1 MQMFADAL
9 QEKLKGVF
17 DSITVT
23 VQGNRLQL
31 SVPEGQGVSILSDEQ
46 AHAARGDEA
55 INSASKWFNTAARG
69 NVFPEQTTFLTG
81 EVTLPRDVNVLYLH
95 SDTLAGFRDTEGP
108 VPQQRAT
115 IAKIA
120 IGVTPAGAF
129 HAESL
134 YRPHLYTTLPRTDI
148 TKIDFS
154 LRDSRGV
161 VQDLKGSNLSFCV
174 TFDTSHLLA

>member
-1 MQMFADAL
+1 M
-9 QEKLKGVF
+9 KGIF
-17 DSITVT
+17 DNAQVSVT
-23 VQGNRLQL
+23 VSGAKLQL
-31 SVPEGQGVSILSDEQ
+31 SVPEGFAICIVSDAQ
-46 AHAARGDEA
+46 ARVSKEGEPIH
-55 INSASKWFNTAARG
+55 SASKWLNTAADG
-69 NVFPEQTTFLTG
+69 NVLPTSNTFLTG
-81 EVTLPRDVNVLYLH
+81 DVTLPRDVNVLYLH
-95 SDTLAGFRDTEGP
+95 SDTLAGFRDTQGP
-108 VPQQRAT
+108 VQGQRAT

-120 IGVTPAGAF
+120 IGATPAGGF

-148 TKIDFS
+148 SKIDFS